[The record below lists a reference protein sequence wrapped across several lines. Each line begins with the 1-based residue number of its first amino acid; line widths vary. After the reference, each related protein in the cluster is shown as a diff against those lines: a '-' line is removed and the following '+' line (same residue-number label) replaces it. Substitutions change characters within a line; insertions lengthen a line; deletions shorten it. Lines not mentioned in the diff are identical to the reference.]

1 MAKDT
6 RIDNPFLRRYSP
18 MQRYTKGDGFA
29 IQSAVNPIKVD
40 YGKSITDK
48 ESYRLNLASARGSAL
63 GSGTVGQYMYQDGKY
78 DVNYD
83 FSFIM
88 RKDLTVQEIDNYIN
102 FEKARRESADEEL
115 KKEIDARLSELQKK
129 RSDVSQTSDTSDTST
144 SEK

>member
-18 MQRYTKGDGFA
+18 MQRYSNGDGFA
-29 IQSAVNPIKVD
+29 VQSAVNLIKVD
-40 YGKSITDK
+40 YGESITDK
-48 ESYRLNLASARGSAL
+48 ESYRLNLASSRGSAL
-63 GSGTVGQYMYQDGKY
+63 GSPTVGQYMYKDGKY

-102 FEKARRESADEEL
+102 FEKSRRAQADEEL
-115 KKEIDARLSELQKK
+115 KKEIDTRLAELEKK
-129 RSDVSQTSDTSDTST
+129 RADASQSVDNSDTSASD
-144 SEK
+144 K

>member
-18 MQRYTKGDGFA
+18 MQRYTTGDGFA
-29 IQSAVNPIKVD
+29 VQSAVNPIKVD

-63 GSGTVGQYMYQDGKY
+63 GSGTVGQYMYKDGKY

-102 FEKARRESADEEL
+102 FEKSRRESADEEL

-129 RSDVSQTSDTSDTST
+129 RSDASQATEPSDAST

>member
-18 MQRYTKGDGFA
+18 MQRYTTGNGFA
-29 IQSAVNPIKVD
+29 VQSAVNLIKVD
-40 YGKSITDK
+40 YGDSITDK
-48 ESYRLNLASARGSAL
+48 ESYRLNLASSRGAAL

-102 FEKARRESADEEL
+102 FEKSRRESADAEL
-115 KKEIDARLSELQKK
+115 KKEIDARLSELEKK
-129 RSDVSQTSDTSDTST
+129 RADASQIAESSDTSA